1 MYLDN
6 INSLIKY
13 RANIFFS
20 ITILFLILGISARY
34 THGAHNI
41 QKILALIIP
50 ICMVIKFGLESGY
63 IKHFIIYLATVLLCY
78 IFSDQN
84 YVDISPLTFLRA
96 VLGFGILYVIML
108 VKNGTYLRSLTTGL
122 VLLPLFMVLISSTCH
137 FLFNISVTSGGN
149 RYGAGISSAHFAF
162 LTYFVILFL
171 VYESLLKKRV
181 YLFFT
186 AVTLMMMLLSGSR
199 GPLLAALLPIALLIP
214 FLKLRDIQRKIIL
227 TLPLIIIVGSKL
239 ILSMVERSKMTTFD
253 SDGGLN
259 LSGREYAWSYF
270 LERIEGLNLF
280 GGKLGSIT
288 KVTEG
293 VREYNLYV
301 FTVPHNEF
309 IRFYMELGII
319 GCSLFFLNII
329 LIMSKTYRISSSTTR
344 KFLVTSFIGMF
355 ILTLFD
361 NSLSTLQSSVPFA
374 LLLKYIHFN
383 EKLRH
388 EEKI

>member
-13 RANIFFS
+13 RTNIFFS
-20 ITILFLILGISARY
+20 IIILFLILGISARY

-63 IKHFIIYLATVLLCY
+63 IKHFIIYLTTVFLCY

-181 YLFFT
+181 YLFFI

-199 GPLLAALLPIALLIP
+199 GPLLAALLPIALLLP

-227 TLPLIIIVGSKL
+227 TSPLIIIVGSKL

-270 LERIEGLNLF
+270 LEKIEGLNLF

-293 VREYNLYV
+293 VKEYNLYV

-329 LIMSKTYRISSSTTR
+329 FIMSKTYRISSSTTR

>member
-13 RANIFFS
+13 RTNVFFS
-20 ITILFLILGISARY
+20 IIILFLILGISARY

-63 IKHFIIYLATVLLCY
+63 IKHFIIYLTTVFLCY

-171 VYESLLKKRV
+171 AYESLLKKRI
-181 YLFFT
+181 YLFFI
-186 AVTLMMMLLSGSR
+186 AVTLIMMLLSGSR
-199 GPLLAALLPIALLIP
+199 GPLLAALLPIALLLP

-227 TLPLIIIVGSKL
+227 TSPLIIIVGSKL

-270 LERIEGLNLF
+270 LEKIEGLNLF

-293 VREYNLYV
+293 VKEYNLYV

>member
-1 MYLDN
+1 M
-6 INSLIKY
+6 
-13 RANIFFS
+13 
-20 ITILFLILGISARY
+20 
-34 THGAHNI
+34 
-41 QKILALIIP
+41 
-50 ICMVIKFGLESGY
+50 
-63 IKHFIIYLATVLLCY
+63 
-78 IFSDQN
+78 
-84 YVDISPLTFLRA
+84 
-96 VLGFGILYVIML
+96 
-108 VKNGTYLRSLTTGL
+108 
-122 VLLPLFMVLISSTCH
+122 
-137 FLFNISVTSGGN
+137 TSGGN

-181 YLFFT
+181 YLFFI

-199 GPLLAALLPIALLIP
+199 GPLLAALLPIALLLP

-227 TLPLIIIVGSKL
+227 TSPLIIVVGSKL

-270 LERIEGLNLF
+270 LEKIEGLNLF

-293 VREYNLYV
+293 VKEYNLYV

-329 LIMSKTYRISSSTTR
+329 FIMSKTYRISSSTTR

>member
-13 RANIFFS
+13 RTNVFFS
-20 ITILFLILGISARY
+20 IIILFLILGISARY

-63 IKHFIIYLATVLLCY
+63 IKHFIIYLTTVFLCY

-171 VYESLLKKRV
+171 AYESLLKKRI
-181 YLFFT
+181 YLFFI
-186 AVTLMMMLLSGSR
+186 AVTLIMMLLSGSR
-199 GPLLAALLPIALLIP
+199 GPLLAALLPIALLLP

-227 TLPLIIIVGSKL
+227 TSPLIIIVGSKL

-270 LERIEGLNLF
+270 LEKIEGLNLF

-293 VREYNLYV
+293 VKEYNLYV

-319 GCSLFFLNII
+319 GCLLFFLNII

>member
-20 ITILFLILGISARY
+20 IIILFLILGISARY

-63 IKHFIIYLATVLLCY
+63 IKHFTIYLATVFLCY

-122 VLLPLFMVLISSTCH
+122 VLLPLLMVLISSTCH

-227 TLPLIIIVGSKL
+227 TSPLIIIVGSKL

-319 GCSLFFLNII
+319 GCTLFFLNII
-329 LIMSKTYRISSSTTR
+329 FIMSKTYRISSSTTR

>member
-13 RANIFFS
+13 RTNVFFS
-20 ITILFLILGISARY
+20 IIILFLILGISARY

-63 IKHFIIYLATVLLCY
+63 IKHFIIYLTTVFLCY

-181 YLFFT
+181 YLFFI

-199 GPLLAALLPIALLIP
+199 GPLLAALLPIALLLP

-227 TLPLIIIVGSKL
+227 TSPLIIIVGSKL

-270 LERIEGLNLF
+270 LEKIEGLNLF

-293 VREYNLYV
+293 VKEYNLYV

-329 LIMSKTYRISSSTTR
+329 FIMSKTYRISSSTTR

>member
-13 RANIFFS
+13 RTNVFFS
-20 ITILFLILGISARY
+20 IIILFLILGISARY

-50 ICMVIKFGLESGY
+50 IFMVIKFGLESGY
-63 IKHFIIYLATVLLCY
+63 IKHFIIYLTTVFLCY

-171 VYESLLKKRV
+171 AYESLLKKRI
-181 YLFFT
+181 YLFFI
-186 AVTLMMMLLSGSR
+186 AVTLIMMLLSGSR
-199 GPLLAALLPIALLIP
+199 GPLLAALLPIALLLP

-227 TLPLIIIVGSKL
+227 TSPLIIIVGSKL

-270 LERIEGLNLF
+270 LEKIEGLNLF

-293 VREYNLYV
+293 VKEYNLYV

-319 GCSLFFLNII
+319 GCLLFFLNII